1 MIAPATAAPTLEPA
15 LIVTP
20 DSAGITDVPGFEAA
34 GVACDIRQKN
44 DLKRLDLALLY
55 SLRPCTAAGAFTTN
69 AVKAAP
75 VVLDQKQL
83 AEGGPF
89 HGIIANSGNAN
100 ACTGAGGLRDAQTMV
115 QRVAAS
121 LNLRAGAFF
130 VCSTGR
136 IGQPLPMDRV
146 QKGLERLVAEK
157 GRSPA
162 HGRRAA
168 EAILTSDTRPKTVTV
183 TFTYDGKKHVV
194 AGIAKGAGMIQP
206 NMATM
211 LAFLATDFSVPRSFL
226 QKILGDAV
234 RGTFNC
240 ITVDGDMSTN
250 DTVLMLANGH
260 SGVSVGDKSPRALRE
275 LFAQAVWKACETLA
289 EKIVSDG
296 EKITKVVELRV
307 EAAASAEDAEKV
319 ARAIGN
325 SLLVKSSWYGEDP
338 NWGRLADAAGYSGA
352 KLFEPKLDILYND
365 VPAMTAG
372 QPHPDLKPKWK
383 EVVKARRFTITLRL
397 HTGKASYR
405 LLASDLTEGYVN
417 YNKSE

>member
-1 MIAPATAAPTLEPA
+1 MTQLT
-15 LIVTP
+15 VTP
-20 DSAGITDVPGFEAA
+20 DTAGLTDVPGFEAA

-44 DLKRLDLALLY
+44 DPKRLDLALLY
-55 SLRPCTAAGAFTTN
+55 SLRPCTAAGTFTTN

-75 VVLDQKQL
+75 VLLDQQHL
-83 AEGGPF
+83 ADGGPF
-89 HGIIANSGNAN
+89 HGIVANSGNAN
-100 ACTGAGGLRDAQTMV
+100 ACTGAAGLRDAQMMA
-115 QRVAAS
+115 QRAAAA
-121 LNLRAGAFF
+121 LNLKPGAFF

-146 QKGLERLVAEK
+146 AKGLERLVADK
-157 GRSPA
+157 GRTAA

-183 TFTYDGKKHVV
+183 TFTYDGKKHTV

-226 QKILGDAV
+226 QKTLSDAV
-234 RGTFNC
+234 AGTFNC

-275 LFAQAVWKACETLA
+275 LFAEAVWRACEVLA

-296 EKITKVVELRV
+296 EKITKVVEVKV

-338 NWGRLADAAGYSGA
+338 NWGRLADAAGYAGA
-352 KLFEPKLDILYND
+352 KLVEAKLDILYND
-365 VPAMTAG
+365 VPAMSAG
-372 QPHPDLKPKWK
+372 HPHPELKPKWK
-383 EVVKARRFTITLRL
+383 EIVKARRFTVTLRL

>member
-1 MIAPATAAPTLEPA
+1 MTPIT
-15 LIVTP
+15 VTP
-20 DSAGITDVPGFEAA
+20 DTAGITDVPGFDAA
-34 GVACDIRQKN
+34 GVACDIRQKS
-44 DLKRLDLALLY
+44 DLKRLDLSLLL
-55 SLRPCTAAGAFTTN
+55 SLRPCTAAGTFTTN

-75 VVLDQKQL
+75 VLLCQKHL

-100 ACTGAGGLRDAQTMV
+100 ACTGAAGLKDAHTTA
-115 QRVAAS
+115 QRAAAA
-121 LNLRAGAFF
+121 LNLKPASFF

-136 IGQPLPMDRV
+136 IGQPMPMDRML
-146 QKGLERLVAEK
+146 KGIERLVAEK
-157 GRSPA
+157 GRTPA
-162 HGRRAA
+162 HGKKAA

-183 TFTYDGKKHVV
+183 SFTYDGKKHFV

-226 QKILGDAV
+226 QKTLTDAV
-234 RGTFNC
+234 KGTFNC

-275 LFAQAVWKACETLA
+275 LFAEAVWKACEVLA
-289 EKIVSDG
+289 DKIVSDG
-296 EKITKVVELRV
+296 EKITKVVELKI
-307 EAAASAEDAEKV
+307 ESAASAEDAEKV

-325 SLLVKSSWYGEDP
+325 SLLVKSSWFGEDP

-352 KLFEPKLDILYND
+352 KLVEGKLDICYD
-365 VPAMTAG
+365 SVPALTAG
-372 QPHPDLKPKWK
+372 QPHPEFKPKWK
-383 EVVKARRFTITLRL
+383 EVVQQRRFSITLRL
-397 HTGKASYR
+397 HVGKASCR
-405 LLASDLTEGYVN
+405 LLASDLTDGYVN